1 MMQTFTPQEYLK
13 IDIANNFGL
22 DKLDWEDRLAWFDA
36 NEAQLPNLVS
46 QAEAPALFYSGVKA
60 WLDTKAGKAI
70 GYPISL
76 DATASGIQILS
87 VLTGDRSAALLSNV
101 LDAGKRMD
109 AYTGVYEEML
119 RRAGQDI
126 QLTRAT
132 VKDAVMTSCYGSE
145 AQPKKA
151 FGEGPLLEIFYQ
163 TMDDLCPGIWQFN
176 QAMLAWWDPTAT
188 QYSWKLPDNF
198 HVHIKVMNHVQETVQ
213 FLGENHHIYRK
224 ENLPMEQGRSLG
236 ANLTHSVDGFIV
248 RELTRRCNYNP
259 LQIQEIKTLLRTG
272 SGVASHSAENAKMTL
287 KLWTLYQ
294 QSGILSARILDYLD
308 YATIHLVDQ
317 SKIRDLLNTL
327 PRKPFP
333 ILSIHDCFRV
343 HPNYGND
350 LRRQYIRLLHEIAGS
365 NLLQFLLDQM
375 LRDPVQVTK
384 LEDFSQEVLDSNY
397 ALS

>member
-1 MMQTFTPQEYLK
+1 MQTFTAKQYLK

-22 DKLDWEDRLAWFDA
+22 DKANWNDRLDWFDQNESRL
-36 NEAQLPNLVS
+36 LYLVPK
-46 QAEAPALFYSGVKA
+46 AKTPALFYAGVKA
-60 WLDTKAGKAI
+60 WEAVKRNEPI

-109 AYTGVYEEML
+109 AYTGIYEEML
-119 RRAGQDI
+119 RRADQNI
-126 QLTRAT
+126 QLTRDT
-132 VKDAVMTSCYGSE
+132 VKDAVMTSCYGSK

-151 FGEGPLLEIFYQ
+151 FGEGPLLEIFHQ
-163 TMDDLCPGIWQFN
+163 TMKDLCPGIWQFN
-176 QAMLAWWDPTAT
+176 KAMLAWWDPTAT
-188 QYSWKLPDNF
+188 QYSWVLPDNF
-198 HVHIKVMNHVQETVQ
+198 HVHIKVMSLIQETVQ
-213 FLGENHHIYRK
+213 FLGEDHHIYRK
-224 ENLPMEQGRSLG
+224 ENLPMERGRSLG

-248 RELTRRCNYNP
+248 RELTRRCSYDP
-259 LQIQEIKTLLRTG
+259 QQIAEIRVLLRTG
-272 SGVASHSAENAKMTL
+272 RGIRDHSRTNAKMTL

-317 SKIRDLLNTL
+317 TKIQELIDSL
-327 PRKPFP
+327 PKKPFR
-333 ILSIHDCFRV
+333 ILSVHDCFRV

-350 LRRQYIRLLHEIAGS
+350 LRRQYIQLLHEIAGS

-384 LEDFSQEVLDSNY
+384 LEDFSKEVLDSNY